1 METLDR
7 YGGLVGEVGRGDR
20 EVRVRQQW
28 RCGGASDEDVRGED
42 KNGGLLVNKQGQRHE
57 VRAQRRD
64 VPQRVKI
71 QRHDVG
77 I

>member
-7 YGGLVGEVGRGDR
+7 YGGPVGEVERGDR
-20 EVRVRQQW
+20 EVGVRQQW
-28 RCGGASDEDVRGED
+28 RCGGASDEDARGED
-42 KNGGLLVNKQGQRHE
+42 KNGGIMVNKQGQRRD
-57 VRAQRRD
+57 VRAQGRD
-64 VPQRVKI
+64 VPERVKI